1 MRLLAVEGCV
11 AMASLLSEDAR
22 KELIRP
28 VLANLIDDKS
38 WRVRYMVA
46 EKLTDIQSAIGE
58 DMSLSELVPAYVNLL
73 KDPEGEVRCA
83 AAQRLQSRFFSF
95 ILTIQFLA

>member
-1 MRLLAVEGCV
+1 
-11 AMASLLSEDAR
+11 MASLLSEDAR

-83 AAQRLQSRFFSF
+83 AAQRLQSMMIFVVVYFNNLISRI
-95 ILTIQFLA
+95 ILQGAP